1 MREGRKG
8 VPGNTCLI
16 EVRRRTC
23 ILQLY
28 VIQSIYTSSRSI
40 VTPARRSMCSALSL
54 SLSVLQSA
62 CLADPPSLPRTGPL
76 SAQRVTLY
84 SVAPSPQPPKNLNC
98 IHTHTHTM
106 ARSTNHP
113 ISRMP
118 LLLLILLLALCMAA
132 SPVLAFGA
140 GEIPAYSALSKTG
153 ALVLV

>member
-54 SLSVLQSA
+54 SLSLSSSLRAWLTLPPFPALAHSLHSASLSTQS
-62 CLADPPSLPRTGPL
+62 
-76 SAQRVTLY
+76 
-84 SVAPSPQPPKNLNC
+84 
-98 IHTHTHTM
+98 
-106 ARSTNHP
+106 
-113 ISRMP
+113 
-118 LLLLILLLALCMAA
+118 LLHLILL
-132 SPVLAFGA
+132 
-140 GEIPAYSALSKTG
+140 TT
-153 ALVLV
+153 